1 MSMRGGYQIIDL
13 DNFKFSSSDENS
25 NIYRNMY
32 YNLLNSNAKLIL
44 LSGLYMDN
52 SQYSDMDVIFYE
64 TDMEDEYPTFQ
75 AVLRITWNTT
85 AHTCT
90 TRYVNIASNNT
101 GEKNSWK
108 DAKVWLSA
116 NTIIYE
122 DVDQALDI
130 LSSKAIA
137 NKVVTANINR
147 LDAED
152 ETFLKLDGSRE
163 MTGSLVLPQ
172 VSSGEKSITQSGSV
186 FRVNNKSGGPVIF
199 DGVATPASNE
209 HGANKKYV
217 DDKIKSITSP
227 IYDETDINTNDVNNK
242 AEFHSD
248 GSMFTI
254 RINVAS
260 GFTTCNFSINSQD
273 IINYYNTIH
282 GVNKTEFSMRYM
294 MFAGLYSTDSV
305 DSIVMNAEVEVS
317 FSKNLFNGIDIT
329 IEHYGHGS
337 VNSIRNYYIT
347 GFLY

>member
-13 DNFKFSSSDENS
+13 DNFKFSSTDENH

-64 TDMEDEYPTFQ
+64 TDMEESYPTFQ

-101 GEKNSWK
+101 VEKNSWK

-152 ETFLKLDGSRE
+152 KTFLKLDGSRE

-172 VSSGEKSITQSGSV
+172 VASGQRSITQSGSV

-199 DGVATPASNE
+199 DGMATPASNE

-217 DDKIKSITSP
+217 DDSIKAIIP
-227 IYDETDINTNDVNNK
+227 PVYDETDITTNNPDNI
-242 AEFHSD
+242 AEFHSN
-248 GSMFTI
+248 GLMFTI
-254 RINVAS
+254 IINVAS
-260 GFTTCNFSINSQD
+260 SASSYNFSISSQS
-273 IINYYNTIH
+273 IIDYYNTIKKA
-282 GVNKTEFSMRYM
+282 NK
-294 MFAGLYSTDSV
+294 
-305 DSIVMNAEVEVS
+305 
-317 FSKNLFNGIDIT
+317 
-329 IEHYGHGS
+329 
-337 VNSIRNYYIT
+337 NSISINAMAISGAYDTTSGEYRNLTSECEITFYKSASNTNIIIDETGYGKTTSIRKYYIT

>member
-64 TDMEDEYPTFQ
+64 TDMEDTYPTFQ

-90 TRYVNIASNNT
+90 TRYVNISSNNT

-137 NKVVTANINR
+137 NKVVTKNINR
-147 LDAED
+147 LDEED
-152 ETFLKLDGSRE
+152 STFLKLDGSRE

-172 VSSGEKSITQSGSV
+172 VASGQRSITQSGSV

-209 HGANKKYV
+209 HAANKKYV
-217 DDKIKSITSP
+217 DESVKSINDLFWSTTCDAEDNNSKTSRGRIIRSNNILMISLIGNAEINPHDTLTITFSGKTLPDVEQCSVNIQATPLPPGTTNDAWYSCYMSGSISNNIITLSEGAGGSITSTSGLDMEIIVGLP
-227 IYDETDINTNDVNNK
+227 I
-242 AEFHSD
+242 
-248 GSMFTI
+248 
-254 RINVAS
+254 
-260 GFTTCNFSINSQD
+260 
-273 IINYYNTIH
+273 
-282 GVNKTEFSMRYM
+282 
-294 MFAGLYSTDSV
+294 
-305 DSIVMNAEVEVS
+305 
-317 FSKNLFNGIDIT
+317 
-329 IEHYGHGS
+329 
-337 VNSIRNYYIT
+337 
-347 GFLY
+347 

>member
-13 DNFKFSSSDENS
+13 DNFKFSSSDENH

-32 YNLLNSNAKLIL
+32 YNLLNSNAKLIM

-64 TDMEDEYPTFQ
+64 TDMEDTYPTFQ

-137 NKVVTANINR
+137 NKVVTENINR

-172 VSSGEKSITQSGSV
+172 VASGQRSITQSGSV
-186 FRVNNKSGGPVIF
+186 FRVNNKSGSPVIF

-209 HGANKKYV
+209 HAANKKYV
-217 DDKIKSITSP
+217 DDSVKSIS
-227 IYDETDINTNDVNNK
+227 DLFWTDDCDTAGAGGVAGTGKVCRCNNILMISLNNASDLTANGQIVITLRNKTLPTVNNCSVSIM
-242 AEFHSD
+242 AAALPPGGNNISWYSCFMRGAVNGNTITLREQGN
-248 GSMFTI
+248 GSLTSSG
-254 RINVAS
+254 S
-260 GFTTCNFSINSQD
+260 GF
-273 IINYYNTIH
+273 IIN
-282 GVNKTEFSMRYM
+282 
-294 MFAGLYSTDSV
+294 A
-305 DSIVMNAEVEVS
+305 IVA
-317 FSKNLFNGIDIT
+317 LPI
-329 IEHYGHGS
+329 
-337 VNSIRNYYIT
+337 
-347 GFLY
+347 

>member
-13 DNFKFSSSDENS
+13 DNFKFSSSDENH

-64 TDMEDEYPTFQ
+64 TDMEDTYPTFQ

-137 NKVVTANINR
+137 NKVVTENINR

-172 VSSGEKSITQSGSV
+172 VASGQRSITQSGSV

-199 DGVATPASNE
+199 DGMATPSSNE

-217 DDKIKSITSP
+217 DD
-227 IYDETDINTNDVNNK
+227 
-242 AEFHSD
+242 
-248 GSMFTI
+248 
-254 RINVAS
+254 
-260 GFTTCNFSINSQD
+260 
-273 IINYYNTIH
+273 
-282 GVNKTEFSMRYM
+282 
-294 MFAGLYSTDSV
+294 
-305 DSIVMNAEVEVS
+305 
-317 FSKNLFNGIDIT
+317 
-329 IEHYGHGS
+329 S
-337 VNSIRNYYIT
+337 VNSINDLFWSDTCEAVSSNSKTGTGRVYRCNNILMISISGEIEIPAQGHIT
-347 GFLY
+347 ITLDNNTLPNATNCSVCIMAEAQPPGTTNGAWDSCFMTGEVNGNTITLTEGAGGSITATFGLQIRAIVGLNI

>member
-64 TDMEDEYPTFQ
+64 TDMEDIYPTFQ

-101 GEKNSWK
+101 GDKNSWK

-137 NKVVTANINR
+137 NKVVTKNINR

-172 VSSGEKSITQSGSV
+172 VASGQRSITQSGSV
-186 FRVNNKSGGPVIF
+186 FRVNNKSGSPVIF

-209 HGANKKYV
+209 HAANKKYV
-217 DDKIKSITSP
+217 DDSINQISDLFWSDQCDVVDDKSKTGRGEVIRCNNMLMISITGDS
-227 IYDETDINTNDVNNK
+227 EINSSGTLTITLKTKTLPTTSRAPVSIMAMGQPPGTSNDPWYSCCVDADTSNN
-242 AEFHSD
+242 
-248 GSMFTI
+248 TI
-254 RINVAS
+254 TLHEQAGGYITAAS
-260 GFTTCNFSINSQD
+260 GLVIRA
-273 IINYYNTIH
+273 I
-282 GVNKTEFSMRYM
+282 V
-294 MFAGLYSTDSV
+294 GLP
-305 DSIVMNAEVEVS
+305 I
-317 FSKNLFNGIDIT
+317 
-329 IEHYGHGS
+329 
-337 VNSIRNYYIT
+337 
-347 GFLY
+347 

>member
-1 MSMRGGYQIIDL
+1 MRGGYQIIDL

-64 TDMEDEYPTFQ
+64 TDMEDTYPTFQ

-137 NKVVTANINR
+137 NKVVTKNINR

-152 ETFLKLDGSRE
+152 KTFLKLDGSRE

-172 VSSGEKSITQSGSV
+172 VASGQRSITQSGSV
-186 FRVNNKSGGPVIF
+186 FRVNNKSGSPVIF

-209 HGANKKYV
+209 HAANKKYV
-217 DDKIKSITSP
+217 DDSVKSI
-227 IYDETDINTNDVNNK
+227 NDLFWSV
-242 AEFHSD
+242 
-248 GSMFTI
+248 
-254 RINVAS
+254 
-260 GFTTCNFSINSQD
+260 TCNAKDNNS
-273 IINYYNTIH
+273 
-282 GVNKTEFSMRYM
+282 KS
-294 MFAGLYSTDSV
+294 STGRVIRSNNILMI
-305 DSIVMNAEVEVS
+305 SLTGNAEINPYGTLTIT
-317 FSKNLFNGIDIT
+317 FSGKTLPDVDNC
-329 IEHYGHGS
+329 S
-337 VNSIRNYYIT
+337 VNIQATPQPPGTTNSPWYSCYMSGSISNNIIT
-347 GFLY
+347 LSEGAGGSITFTGGVAMEIIVGLPI

>member
-122 DVDQALDI
+122 DVDQALNI

-137 NKVVTANINR
+137 NKVVTENINR

-152 ETFLKLDGSRE
+152 KTFLKLDGSRE
-163 MTGSLVLPQ
+163 MTGPLTIIGQRPKLADIMIKN
-172 VSSGEKSITQSGSV
+172 GKSFKVTSDTGSYL
-186 FRVNNKSGGPVIF
+186 IF
-199 DGVATPASNE
+199 DGVNNPTSE
-209 HGANKKYV
+209 YHGANKKYV
-217 DDKIKSITSP
+217 DDSVKSINDLFWSVTCDAKDNNSKNSSGRIIRSNNILMISLTGNAEINPNGTLTITFSGKTLPDVESCPVNIQATPQPPGTTNDAWYSCYMSGSISNNIITLSEGAGGSITSTGGVAMEIIVGLP
-227 IYDETDINTNDVNNK
+227 I
-242 AEFHSD
+242 
-248 GSMFTI
+248 
-254 RINVAS
+254 
-260 GFTTCNFSINSQD
+260 
-273 IINYYNTIH
+273 
-282 GVNKTEFSMRYM
+282 
-294 MFAGLYSTDSV
+294 
-305 DSIVMNAEVEVS
+305 
-317 FSKNLFNGIDIT
+317 
-329 IEHYGHGS
+329 
-337 VNSIRNYYIT
+337 
-347 GFLY
+347 

>member
-64 TDMEDEYPTFQ
+64 TDMEDTYPTFQ

-137 NKVVTANINR
+137 NKVVTENINR

-163 MTGSLVLPQ
+163 MTGSLTIQHTGKRADIIAKNGKSLKI
-172 VSSGEKSITQSGSV
+172 SNDSGAY
-186 FRVNNKSGGPVIF
+186 VIL
-199 DGVATPASNE
+199 DGVAHPTSNN
-209 HGANKKYV
+209 HATNKKYV
-217 DDKIKSITSP
+217 DDSVRSINDLFWSTICNAKDNNSKSSSGKIIRSNNILMISLTGNAEINRSGTLTITFSGKTLPDVENCSVNIQATPQPPATNNDAWYSCYMSGSISNNIITLSEGAGGSITFSGGVAMEIIVGLP
-227 IYDETDINTNDVNNK
+227 I
-242 AEFHSD
+242 
-248 GSMFTI
+248 
-254 RINVAS
+254 
-260 GFTTCNFSINSQD
+260 
-273 IINYYNTIH
+273 
-282 GVNKTEFSMRYM
+282 
-294 MFAGLYSTDSV
+294 
-305 DSIVMNAEVEVS
+305 
-317 FSKNLFNGIDIT
+317 
-329 IEHYGHGS
+329 
-337 VNSIRNYYIT
+337 
-347 GFLY
+347 

>member
-13 DNFKFSSSDENS
+13 DNFKFSSSDENH

-64 TDMEDEYPTFQ
+64 TDMEDTYPTFQ

-101 GEKNSWK
+101 EEKNSWK

-122 DVDQALDI
+122 DVDQALNI

-137 NKVVTANINR
+137 NKVVTENINR

-152 ETFLKLDGSRE
+152 KTFLKLDGSRE

-172 VSSGEKSITQSGSV
+172 VTSGQRSITQSGSV
-186 FRVNNKSGGPVIF
+186 FRVNNKSGSSVIF

-209 HGANKKYV
+209 HAANKKYV
-217 DDKIKSITSP
+217 DDSVKSINDLFWM
-227 IYDETDINTNDVNNK
+227 DECDVVGAESKTGRGKVYRCNNILMISISGDFDI
-242 AEFHSD
+242 A
-248 GSMFTI
+248 
-254 RINVAS
+254 AS
-260 GFTTCNFSINSQD
+260 GQVVITLK
-273 IINYYNTIH
+273 
-282 GVNKTEFSMRYM
+282 NKTLPNISRNCPVSIMAMGKPPGGNNVSWYNCLMSATVKGSTITLTEG
-294 MFAGLYSTDSV
+294 AGGSIASPASTGLV
-305 DSIVMNAEVEVS
+305 IRAIVG
-317 FSKNLFNGIDIT
+317 LDI
-329 IEHYGHGS
+329 
-337 VNSIRNYYIT
+337 
-347 GFLY
+347 

>member
-64 TDMEDEYPTFQ
+64 TDMEDTYPTFQ

-90 TRYVNIASNNT
+90 TRYVNIASNDN

-108 DAKVWLSA
+108 DAKVWLSS

-130 LSSKAIA
+130 DSEKAIA
-137 NKVVTANINR
+137 NKVVTENINR

-152 ETFLKLDGSRE
+152 KTFLKLDGSRE

-172 VSSGEKSITQSGSV
+172 VASGQRSITQSGSV

-209 HGANKKYV
+209 HAANKKYV
-217 DDKIKSITSP
+217 DDSINSINDLFWSVTCSAEDNNSKSATGKIVRSSNILMIRLIGDAEINPYGTLTITFSGKTLPDVESCLVNIQAIPQPPGTTNKAWYSCFMWGSISNNIITLSEEAGGSITS
-227 IYDETDINTNDVNNK
+227 
-242 AEFHSD
+242 
-248 GSMFTI
+248 
-254 RINVAS
+254 
-260 GFTTCNFSINSQD
+260 TTGLDMD
-273 IINYYNTIH
+273 II
-282 GVNKTEFSMRYM
+282 V
-294 MFAGLYSTDSV
+294 GLP
-305 DSIVMNAEVEVS
+305 I
-317 FSKNLFNGIDIT
+317 
-329 IEHYGHGS
+329 
-337 VNSIRNYYIT
+337 
-347 GFLY
+347 